1 MVAINAAT
9 TPVLG
14 MDRHVAH
21 VEPVEHVDPFLL
33 GRWMVPTIIGCNKYF
48 FIDFFIDTI
57 LITENQAHSI
67 DNKKVIEQRTVEV
80 MVT

>member
-1 MVAINAAT
+1 MVAINATT
-9 TPVLG
+9 TPILG

-48 FIDFFIDTI
+48 FIDTI

-67 DNKKVIEQRTVEV
+67 DYNKVIEQRTVEV